1 MRVDEA
7 YRFGF
12 FSTCYFVIILTH
24 VLIPC
29 QAFYTCQW
37 SQCLLFCY
45 IVKQKTWKKET
56 EDLRIEMEASDVANA
71 TELASA
77 ALASAKRRFL
87 IVGGAVTAV
96 AIIISIGMSFI

>member
-1 MRVDEA
+1 M
-7 YRFGF
+7 
-12 FSTCYFVIILTH
+12 IILTH

-71 TELASA
+71 SELASA